1 MLIYSL
7 TVLFFT
13 AVVLLFFFQTRKQH
27 EAELS
32 TIEEVLDSVIK
43 GDFPEGVSSY
53 QEGQKSKLI
62 FKVLRIAETNQLYQE
77 AAAREKSRV
86 QELIVD
92 AAHQMRT
99 PITSMVMFTELM
111 QNEHLSKSE
120 LQEFLTRLTFDS
132 QRLSWLVEEFL
143 YMSKFETESMKLT
156 TVVQPIRT
164 TIEQAILKSD
174 EKMNTRNRFEVK
186 GVDSELAHDIRWT
199 SEAIGNVLENA
210 LKYAYEDSKIEIIVD
225 RLISYTRITI
235 KNHGKTIPRE
245 ELPNI
250 FSKYYRGSEYRNT
263 IEGFGIGLYLTRLI
277 CEAQGGYVLAES
289 RAEETT
295 ICLFLQ
301 N

>member
-27 EAELS
+27 ETELS

-86 QELIVD
+86 QELMVD

-111 QNEHLSKSE
+111 QNEHLSKGE

-143 YMSKFETESMKLT
+143 YMSKFETDSMKLT

-164 TIEQAILKSD
+164 TIDQAILKSD

-186 GVDSELAHDIRWT
+186 GVESELAHDIRWT

-235 KNHGKTIPRE
+235 RNHGKTIPRE

-263 IEGFGIGLYLTRLI
+263 IE
-277 CEAQGGYVLAES
+277 
-289 RAEETT
+289 
-295 ICLFLQ
+295 
-301 N
+301 